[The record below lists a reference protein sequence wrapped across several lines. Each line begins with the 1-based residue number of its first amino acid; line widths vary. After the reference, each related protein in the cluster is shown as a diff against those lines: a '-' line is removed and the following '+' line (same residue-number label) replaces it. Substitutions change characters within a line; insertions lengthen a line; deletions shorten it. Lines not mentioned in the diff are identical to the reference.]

1 MRRYFV
7 IGAML
12 ALLTMPV
19 VVSAE
24 GTTWIPPELNWSPTP
39 PASGPVDTSGM
50 TELLANLAS
59 RGVITPQE
67 QAQLMQPLVGT
78 SSEQTETMFVDNGG
92 E

>member
-19 VVSAE
+19 VVGAE
-24 GTTWIPPELNWSPTP
+24 ETTIPPQLIWSPTP

>member
-19 VVSAE
+19 VVGAE
-24 GTTWIPPELNWSPTP
+24 ETTIPPQLNWSPTP